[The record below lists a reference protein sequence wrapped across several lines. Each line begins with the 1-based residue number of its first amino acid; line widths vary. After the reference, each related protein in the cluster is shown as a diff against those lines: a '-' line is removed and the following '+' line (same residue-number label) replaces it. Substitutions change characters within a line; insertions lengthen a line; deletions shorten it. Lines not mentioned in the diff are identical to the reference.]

1 LRLVNASGWLID
13 KKYNIINN
21 LGQVIF
27 LKEQLLP
34 KGEIPNLYNFEGVEY
49 SIKSVM
55 GLFERHLHSKE
66 IILGHTSQNRF
77 TSCDLRQ
84 RKVNSKGYLLDKPG
98 NIIDKS
104 GKIIWR
110 SHELMYNEPM
120 KIFPFTEFSINWIM
134 GNLDR
139 DVTLNPK
146 HDDEFDLGG
155 RQINTM
161 GYLID
166 HLDNVIDSFGG
177 NVLFKRDILSSK
189 WGMEAEIPYVFRSG

>member
-1 LRLVNASGWLID
+1 
-13 KKYNIINN
+13 
-21 LGQVIF
+21 
-27 LKEQLLP
+27 
-34 KGEIPNLYNFEGVEY
+34 
-49 SIKSVM
+49 M

-66 IILGHTSQNRF
+66 IILGHTSQNKF

-104 GKIIWR
+104 GRIIWR

-139 DVTLNPK
+139 DVKLNPK
-146 HDDEFDLGG
+146 HDDEFDLNG
-155 RQINTM
+155 RRINTM

-166 HLDNVIDSFGG
+166 HLDNVIDAFDG

-189 WGMEAEIPYVFRSG
+189 WGMEAEIPYVFRSGQLRQPEMDLIEYQFELQKQQHGKPRRHLSNEDMDLDSKYDSS